1 MKRLNFILFMAI
13 FMTIITTAII
23 IIGFGILDCNRT
35 NLILIIGVST
45 MGYLG
50 AFLYYDI
57 YLKLKSDDKRRF

>member
-13 FMTIITTAII
+13 FMTIITTALII
-23 IIGFGILDCNRT
+23 CAFSVLDCNRT
-35 NLILIIGVST
+35 NLILIMGVST